1 MNLFA
6 NMFNHQQTV
15 NPQAMVLQRL
25 EQMKNSGQITQA
37 QYNALM
43 ENQNDPQ
50 RMISTML
57 QSNMISNE
65 QYSSA
70 RERVQSFF
78 GSK

>member
-15 NPQAMVLQRL
+15 NPQMMVLQRL
-25 EQMKNSGQITQA
+25 EQMKNSGQINQA
-37 QYNALM
+37 QYDALM
-43 ENQNDPQ
+43 QNQNDPQ

-70 RERVQSFF
+70 LERVQSFF